1 MRKFPES
8 QEAFTMKMFIFVVF
22 VALIVFAFVW
32 RMRKTQNEADLARR
46 KSLEARKK
54 QQREKI
60 VSKDD
65 TIWPAIIRP
74 VSGRAPD
81 ESEEPSMT
89 AIEFDSPRKMAG

>member
-1 MRKFPES
+1 
-8 QEAFTMKMFIFVVF
+8 MKMFIFVVF

-60 VSKDD
+60 VSK
-65 TIWPAIIRP
+65 
-74 VSGRAPD
+74 
-81 ESEEPSMT
+81 
-89 AIEFDSPRKMAG
+89 